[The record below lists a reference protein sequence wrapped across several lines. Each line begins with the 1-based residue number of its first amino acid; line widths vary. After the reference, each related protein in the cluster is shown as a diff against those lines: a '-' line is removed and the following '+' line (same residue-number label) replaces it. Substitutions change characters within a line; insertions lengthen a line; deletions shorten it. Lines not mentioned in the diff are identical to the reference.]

1 MTAGI
6 VKTFGVALIWLGRHC
21 YDSSHALHT
30 SHTTNDEC
38 THKNYRELP
47 VFSVREKPIQY
58 NNGYQSS
65 DHGSGNRSA
74 DCHKSLAKMSGGSV
88 GLLGHGSNK
97 VWIPRQNGSDQWL
110 ATQGLSITRDEA
122 RESIASR
129 G

>member
-6 VKTFGVALIWLGRHC
+6 VKSFGVALIWRGRHSC
-21 YDSSHALHT
+21 DSSHALHA

-47 VFSVREKPIQY
+47 VFSVREKPIQ
-58 NNGYQSS
+58 NDNSYQSS

-97 VWIPRQNGSDQWL
+97 VGYRGRTAKLISGGPSAQPL
-110 ATQGLSITRDEA
+110 CGLQA
-122 RESIASR
+122 AV
-129 G
+129 